1 MSKFRI
7 AIVGCG
13 DIARFTA
20 IGCLINRKVSAI
32 ACMDIDAEKARSF
45 AKRFHTGQPFDDYDD
60 MLNNTDL
67 DAVYLSVPHNLHRSM
82 IEKATGRNI
91 AVLCEKPISSS
102 IEDALAICR
111 LSRST
116 GVKVGINYQYRYDSG
131 CYALI
136 NAAKAGA
143 LGEKLYGR
151 LNVPWH
157 RKMDYF
163 KNSPWHAS
171 AEKSGGGTLITQ
183 ASHFVDVAL
192 EAIGGEPKTAEG
204 EVAKRVFSDIEV
216 EDLAMGVVTISKGAM
231 LSITSSMV
239 AFPERPVTIEIYGSA
254 GTGIYKG
261 PDFPRVKFF
270 GVKVKKK
277 RPPIRGL
284 HALFRSIEGFRRWA
298 TCGTP
303 YLIPAPS
310 ALRVLSVVDALYRSA
325 RTGRR
330 ETVDDRYLEFIERS
344 D

>member
-20 IGCLINRKVSAI
+20 IGCLINRKIKAV
-32 ACMDIDAEKARSF
+32 ACMDIDDEKAQTF
-45 AKRFHTGQPFDDYDD
+45 ARRFHTGRAFDDYDD

-67 DAVYLSVPHNLHRSM
+67 DAVYLSVPHNLHRPL
-82 IEKATGRNI
+82 IEKAVDRNL
-91 AVLCEKPISSS
+91 AVLCEKPISAS
-102 IEDALAICR
+102 IEDALSICR
-111 LSRST
+111 LYRST
-116 GVKVGINYQYRYDSG
+116 GAKVGINYQYRYDTG

-136 NAAKAGA
+136 NAAREGA

-157 RKMDYF
+157 RKIDYF
-163 KNSPWHAS
+163 SNSPWHAS
-171 AEKSGGGTLITQ
+171 VERSGGGTLITQ

-204 EVAKRVFSDIEV
+204 NTAKRVFSDIEV
-216 EDLAMGVVTISKGAM
+216 EDLAMGVVTMSNGAM

-239 AFPERPVTIEIYGSA
+239 ATPERPVTIEIYGNA
-254 GTGIYKG
+254 GTGVYKG
-261 PDFPRVKFF
+261 PDFPKVRFF
-270 GVKVKKK
+270 GAKVKKEK
-277 RPPIRGL
+277 PPVRGL
-284 HALFRSIEGFRRWA
+284 HALFRSIEGFRRWV
-298 TCGTP
+298 TGGTP
-303 YLIPAPS
+303 YLIPAPL
-310 ALRVLSVVDALYRSA
+310 ALRVLSVVEALYRSA

-330 ETVDDRYLEFIERS
+330 EAVDDRYLEFIERL